1 MGYVAA
7 INSATSKGIPQAA
20 LPPPSTMTNA
30 NPIAIARRFT
40 RRRLASSSGS
50 AGSSPFPSS
59 RRSVHQLI
67 AAGSVAAISVSAALP
82 IQAPSRDGIGII

>member
-1 MGYVAA
+1 
-7 INSATSKGIPQAA
+7 
-20 LPPPSTMTNA
+20 MTIA

-50 AGSSPFPSS
+50 AGSSPFASS

-67 AAGSVAAISVSAALP
+67 AAGTVTAISVSAALLL
-82 IQAPSRDGIGII
+82 IQAPARDGIGII